1 MEFTAKIIAQ
11 FLNGAIEG
19 NPDVSV
25 NNVSGIEK
33 GKEGTIAFLA
43 NPKYAKYLYTT
54 KASIVL
60 INKDF
65 NVEKKVN
72 CTLIRVEDAYQSLAS
87 LLELYEQQKPVKNG
101 IHEMAVIEKSA
112 TIGKD
117 VYIGP
122 FAYIGEKAVVKNNA
136 KIYPHVYIG
145 DQTTVGNGTVIY
157 PGVKIYHDCRIGA
170 GCIIHAGTI
179 IGSDG
184 FGFAPKSSKDYKKIP
199 QVGNVILE
207 DDVEIGANC
216 SIDRATMGSTIIKKG
231 VKLDNL
237 IQIAHNVEIGKN
249 TVMAAQTGISGSTKL
264 GSECMLGGQVG
275 LIGHI
280 SIADGVKIGAQSG
293 LTSTIKETGKIV
305 IGSPA
310 FGFTDHQ
317 KSYVYFRK
325 LPALKAEIDAL
336 RKEMDELKNLNHF

>member
-11 FLNGAIEG
+11 FLNGEIEG
-19 NPDVSV
+19 NPDISV
-25 NNVSGIEK
+25 NNVSGIEEGEK
-33 GKEGTIAFLA
+33 GTIAFLS
-43 NPKYAKYLYTT
+43 NPKYAKYLYST

-65 NVEKKVN
+65 VVEKKVY
-72 CTLIRVEDAYQSLAS
+72 CTLIRVTDAYQSLAS
-87 LLELYEQQKPVKNG
+87 LLELYEKQKPVKTG
-101 IHEMAVIEKSA
+101 IHKMAVIEKSA
-112 TIGKD
+112 TVGKD

-122 FAYIGEKAVVKNNA
+122 FAYIGENAVVKENA

-145 DQTTVGNGTVIY
+145 DQTTVGNGTIIF
-157 PGVKIYHDCRIGA
+157 PGVKIYHECLIGA

-184 FGFAPKSSKDYKKIP
+184 FGFAPKSSKGYKKIP

-216 SIDRATMGSTIIKKG
+216 SIDRATMGSTIIRKG

-237 IQIAHNVEIGKN
+237 IQVAHNVEIGKN
-249 TVMAAQTGISGSTKL
+249 SVMAAHTGISGSTKI
-264 GSECMLGGQVG
+264 GCECMVGGQVG
-275 LIGHI
+275 FAGHI
-280 SIADGVKIGAQSG
+280 SVADGVKIGAQAG
-293 LTSTIKETGKIV
+293 LIADVKEKGKV
-305 IGSPA
+305 LIGSPA
-310 FGFTDHQ
+310 MGFSDYM

-336 RKEMDELKNLNHF
+336 RKEINKLKKNE

>member
-11 FLNGAIEG
+11 FLNGVIEG
-19 NPDVSV
+19 NPDVTV

-33 GKEGTIAFLA
+33 AKEGTIAFLA

-54 KASIVL
+54 NASIVL

-65 NVEKKVN
+65 DVEKKVN

-101 IHEMAVIEKSA
+101 IHKMAVIEKSA

-122 FAYIGEKAVVKNNA
+122 FTYIGENSVVKDNA

-145 DQTTVGNGTVIY
+145 DQSTIGNGTVIY
-157 PGVKIYHDCRIGA
+157 SGVKIYHDCCIGA
-170 GCIIHAGTI
+170 ECIIHAGTV

-216 SIDRATMGSTIIKKG
+216 SIDRATMGTTIIRKG

-237 IQIAHNVEIGKN
+237 IQIAHNVEIGEN

-280 SIADGVKIGAQSG
+280 SIADGVKIGAQAG
-293 LTSTIKETGKIV
+293 LLASVKDKGKV
-305 IGSPA
+305 LLGSPA
-310 FGFTDHQ
+310 FGFTDYQ
-317 KSYVYFRK
+317 RSYVYFRK
-325 LPALKAEIDAL
+325 LPAIKAEIDSL
-336 RKEMDELKNLNHF
+336 RKEVNELNARI

>member
-1 MEFTAKIIAQ
+1 M
-11 FLNGAIEG
+11 
-19 NPDVSV
+19 
-25 NNVSGIEK
+25 SGIET

-54 KASIVL
+54 NASIVL

-65 NVEKKVN
+65 DVEKKVN
-72 CTLIRVEDAYQSLAS
+72 CTLIKVEDAYQALAS

-101 IHEMAVIEKSA
+101 IHKMAVVEKSA
-112 TIGKD
+112 NIGKD

-122 FAYIGEKAVVKNNA
+122 FTYVGENSVVKDNA

-145 DQTTVGNGTVIY
+145 DKSIVGNGMVLY
-157 PGVKIYHDCRIGA
+157 SGVKIYHDCYVGA
-170 GCIIHAGTI
+170 DCIIHAGTI

-216 SIDRATMGSTIIKKG
+216 SIDRATLGSTIIKKG

-237 IQIAHNVEIGKN
+237 IQIAHNVEIGEN

-264 GSECMLGGQVG
+264 GSECLLGGQVG

-280 SIADGVKIGAQSG
+280 SIANGVKIAAQSG
-293 LTSTIKETGKIV
+293 LSLSIKETGKIV
-305 IGSPA
+305 QGSPA
-310 FGFTDHQ
+310 FGFTDYQ
-317 KSYVYFRK
+317 RSYVYFRK
-325 LPALKAEIDAL
+325 FPSIIAEIDTL
-336 RKEMDELKNLNHF
+336 RKEINELKERV

>member
-11 FLNGAIEG
+11 FLNGVIEG
-19 NPDVSV
+19 NPDVTV

-54 KASIVL
+54 NASIVL

-65 NVEKKVN
+65 DVEKKVN
-72 CTLIRVEDAYQSLAS
+72 CTLIKVEDAYQALAS

-122 FAYIGEKAVVKNNA
+122 FAYIGENSVVKDNA
-136 KIYPHVYIG
+136 KIYPHVYVGDESTIG
-145 DQTTVGNGTVIY
+145 NRTVIY
-157 PGVKIYHDCRIGA
+157 SGVKIYHDCYIGA
-170 GCIIHAGTI
+170 ECIIHAGTI

-216 SIDRATMGSTIIKKG
+216 SIDRASMCSTIIRKG

-237 IQIAHNVEIGKN
+237 IQIAHNVEIGEN

-280 SIADGVKIGAQSG
+280 YIADGVKIGAQAG
-293 LTSTIKETGKIV
+293 LLASVKDKGKV
-305 IGSPA
+305 LLGSPA
-310 FGFTDHQ
+310 FGFTDYQ
-317 KSYVYFRK
+317 RSYVYFRK
-325 LPALKAEIDAL
+325 LPALNAEIDAL
-336 RKEMDELKNLNHF
+336 RKAVNELKERI

>member
-11 FLNGAIEG
+11 FLKGIIEG
-19 NPDVSV
+19 DPDVKV
-25 NNVSGIEK
+25 NNVSGIEE
-33 GKEGTIAFLA
+33 GKKGTIAFIA

-60 INKDF
+60 INKNF
-65 NVEKKVN
+65 NLEKEVS
-72 CTLIRVEDAYQSLAS
+72 CTLIRVEDAYQALAS
-87 LLELYEQQKPVKNG
+87 LLDLYEQQKPVKKG
-101 IHEMAVIEKSA
+101 IHKMAFIEKSA
-112 TIGKD
+112 TLGKD
-117 VYIGP
+117 TYIGP
-122 FAYIGEKAVVKNNA
+122 FAYIGENVVVKDQTR
-136 KIYPHVYIG
+136 IYPHVYIG
-145 DQTTVGNGTVIY
+145 DQVVVGKKSVIY
-157 PGVKIYHDCRIGA
+157 PGVKIYHNCKIGS
-170 GCIIHAGTI
+170 GCIIHAGTV

-216 SIDRATMGSTIIKKG
+216 SIDRATMGSTIIRKG

-280 SIADGVKIGAQSG
+280 SIADGVKIGAQAGILASV
-293 LTSTIKETGKIV
+293 KDKGKV
-305 IGSPA
+305 LLGSPA
-310 FGFTDHQ
+310 FGFIDYQ
-317 KSYVYFRK
+317 RSYVYFRK
-325 LPALKAEIDAL
+325 LPELKAEIEAL
-336 RKEMDELKNLNHF
+336 RKEIDELKDLIKA

>member
-11 FLNGAIEG
+11 FLNGVIEG
-19 NPDVSV
+19 NPDVTV

-54 KASIVL
+54 NASIVL

-65 NVEKKVN
+65 DVEKKVN
-72 CTLIRVEDAYQSLAS
+72 CTLIRVEDAYQALAS

-101 IHEMAVIEKSA
+101 IHKMAVIEKSA

-122 FAYIGEKAVVKNNA
+122 FTYIGENSVVKDNA

-145 DQTTVGNGTVIY
+145 DQSTIGNGTVIY
-157 PGVKIYHDCRIGA
+157 SGVKIYHDCCIGA
-170 GCIIHAGTI
+170 ECIIHAGTI

-207 DDVEIGANC
+207 DEVEIGANC
-216 SIDRATMGSTIIKKG
+216 SIDRATMGTTIIRKG

-237 IQIAHNVEIGKN
+237 IQIAHNVEIGEN

-275 LIGHI
+275 LVGHI
-280 SIADGVKIGAQSG
+280 SIADGVKIGAQAG
-293 LTSTIKETGKIV
+293 LLASVKDKGKV
-305 IGSPA
+305 LLGSPA
-310 FGFTDHQ
+310 MGFSDYM

-325 LPALKAEIDAL
+325 LPVLKAEIDAL
-336 RKEMDELKNLNHF
+336 RQEINELKEKE

>member
-11 FLNGAIEG
+11 FLNGEIEG

-25 NNVSGIEK
+25 NNVSGIEN

-65 NVEKKVN
+65 NVVKKVN
-72 CTLIRVEDAYQSLAS
+72 CTLIRVEDSYQSLAS
-87 LLELYEQQKPVKNG
+87 LLELYEQQRPVKKG
-101 IHEMAVIEKSA
+101 IHKMAVIEKSA
-112 TIGKD
+112 TIGKN

-122 FAYIGEKAVVKNNA
+122 FVYIGENAVVEDNA
-136 KIYPHVYIG
+136 KIYPHVYVG
-145 DQTTVGNGTVIY
+145 DQATVGNGTVIY
-157 PGVKIYHDCRIGA
+157 PGVKIYYDCLIGA

-216 SIDRATMGSTIIKKG
+216 SIDRATMGSTIIRKG

-264 GSECMLGGQVG
+264 GSECMVGGQVG
-275 LIGHI
+275 FTGHI
-280 SIADGVKIGAQSG
+280 SIADGVKIGAQAG
-293 LTSTIKETGKIV
+293 LLADVRDKGKV
-305 IGSPA
+305 LLGSPA
-310 FGFTDHQ
+310 IGFSDYM

-336 RKEMDELKNLNHF
+336 RKELDELKNLNHF